1 MRPVWDLPLDPGGIE
16 VELDNGMHVR
26 IRPGS
31 PDDRDAML
39 KAFDRMSQ
47 RSRYLRFFGSMPQ
60 MSDNV
65 ASALADVDDRHQ
77 LAWVVADPA
86 QPSEVGD
93 PAGLA
98 IASARLFIDD
108 DAAGSAEAT
117 LAIVDDYQGR
127 GLGRF
132 LIELLIGT
140 AHQYSIAAIRFD
152 VLAEN
157 RAMRALLKKLGA
169 SGAALPED
177 RRILRYVLAIPEDTA
192 ADPTVGALYV
202 LLRKAAEVHHD
213 VGDPPAVDIKEQ
225 PDPAAP
231 A

>member
-31 PDDRDAML
+31 PSDRDAML

-47 RSRYLRFFGSMPQ
+47 RSRYLRFFGSMPK
-60 MSDNV
+60 MNDNV
-65 ASALADVDDRHQ
+65 ATALADVDDRHQ

-108 DAAGSAEAT
+108 DDAGTAEAT

-132 LIELLIGT
+132 LMELLIGT
-140 AHQYSIAAIRFD
+140 AHQYEIDTIRFD

-157 RAMRALLKKLGA
+157 RAMRGLLTKLGA
-169 SGAALPED
+169 SGATLPED
-177 RRILRYVLAIPEDTA
+177 RRIVRYHLDVPAGA
-192 ADPTVGALYV
+192 ADDPTVGALYV
-202 LLRKAAEVHHD
+202 LLRHVAAIRDEG
-213 VGDPPAVDIKEQ
+213 GDGLSQQPGPATS
-225 PDPAAP
+225 A
-231 A
+231 